1 MRFQYAADLP
11 ITSARAKILDM
22 VRRHPVVVLVGETG
36 SGKTTQV
43 PQYLAQELLGA
54 AGSSGRPPV
63 IGVTQP
69 RRVAAITVAKRV
81 AQECGVELG
90 QEVGYAV
97 RFDDQ
102 TSTKTIIKYMT
113 DGILLREILTD
124 TTLSKYAYIVLD
136 EAHERTLHGDV
147 LFGLLKQLRQRR
159 PTLKVIVMS
168 ATLDAESFSRFWDNA
183 PMGYVAGRQFPVTVF
198 YTVEPQLDYV
208 DAAITTVLQLHLQEG
223 PLQGDMLVFLTGQE
237 EIDDAKKILEER
249 SRRLSATAMKLK
261 VVPLYAALPPDKQM
275 LAFAPAPPG
284 CRKVILSTNIAETSV
299 TINGIRYVIDTGM
312 VKAREYNPN
321 TGLDALRAVPV
332 SRAQARQRAGRAG
345 REAAGKCFRLYT
357 EDSFDTFAQHT
368 TPEIQRVNL
377 SSVVLHLK
385 HLEVHDILQ
394 FPFMDPP
401 SKDALVQS
409 LETLLA
415 LGAVDADLRITPLG
429 TAMALFPLDPMHA
442 KALINSFLP
451 PFRCG
456 RAMAVIIAMLSVE
469 NVFFTPKSEQ
479 ETADA
484 KRRIFASPYGDQL
497 TLLNVYKAYQKAKKR
512 RGQKEWAQEH
522 YINLRSMASVDDVL
536 GQLLELEPAARA
548 IMQKD
553 AGAGAAAAN
562 PTALAGVELD
572 SEDLQVRKCLTSAC
586 FLNAAVWSPGDRCYR
601 TAVGRNTVHVHPG
614 SVLFQSQKPN
624 CVIYNSVV
632 HTTQRFMR
640 FVLEV
645 EERWV
650 LEYGRYV
657 YRAPDSQPK
666 KKRPATTA
674 EGSSFLGGVKR
685 ARGEAPP

>member
-1 MRFQYAADLP
+1 MKFNYSADLP
-11 ITSARAKILDM
+11 ITSARPKILTL
-22 VRRHPVVVLVGETG
+22 VHRHPVVVLVGETG

-43 PQYLAQELLGA
+43 PQYLAEDLLASQGTTQP
-54 AGSSGRPPV
+54 RV

-81 AQECGVELG
+81 AQECGVDLG

-102 TSTKTIIKYMT
+102 TGAKTIIKYMT

-124 TTLSKYAYIVLD
+124 TTLSKYSHIVLD

-147 LFGLLKQLRQRR
+147 LFGLLKQLRLRR
-159 PTLKVIVMS
+159 PSLRVLVMS
-168 ATLDAESFSRFWDNA
+168 ATLDAEAFSRFWDNA
-183 PMGYVAGRQFPVTVF
+183 PMGYIAGRQFPVTVY

-208 DAAITTVLQLHLQEG
+208 DAAITTVLQIHLQEG

-237 EIDDAKKILEER
+237 EIDDAKKVLEER

-284 CRKVILSTNIAETSV
+284 HRKVILSTNIAETSV

-345 REAAGKCFRLYT
+345 REASGKCFRLYT

-385 HLEVHDILQ
+385 YLEVHDILQ

-415 LGAVDADLRITPLG
+415 LGAVDSDLHITPLG
-429 TAMALFPLDPMHA
+429 KAMSLFPLDPMHA
-442 KALINSFLP
+442 KAFINSFMP
-451 PFRCG
+451 PFHCV

-479 ETADA
+479 EVADS
-484 KRRIFASPYGDQL
+484 KRRVFASPYGDQL
-497 TLLNVYKAYQKAKKR
+497 TLLNVYRAYQKAKKR
-512 RGQKEWAQEH
+512 RTQKEWAQEH
-522 YINLRSMASVDDVL
+522 YINLRSMTSVDDVL

-548 IMQKD
+548 VLQGK
-553 AGAGAAAAN
+553 GALKESAAEIAASSM
-562 PTALAGVELD
+562 ELD

-586 FLNAAVWSPGDRCYR
+586 FLNAAVWSPGDRCYQ
-601 TAVGRNTVHVHPG
+601 TAVGRNMVHVHPA
-614 SVLFQSQKPN
+614 SVLFLSQKPN

-657 YRAPDSQPK
+657 YRTLESKQK
-666 KKRPATTA
+666 KKRPVSE
-674 EGSSFLGGVKR
+674 EGTSFLGGVKR
-685 ARGEAPP
+685 IRGEAAS